1 MYNIVW
7 LIGMKQIPNQLFFEW
22 VEQEIAEGRSVR
34 FRLVGHSM
42 FPLIRN
48 GKDEV
53 LLTPCADEEL
63 RPMDVVLFHYQ
74 GKHVLHRILRR
85 EGSRLILQGDGS
97 LVAKELCNTADVVG
111 KVSEIVRPS
120 GKAVSV
126 HHWSWRLSGFLWVK
140 LGVLRRPIIRIY
152 HRFFI

>member
-1 MYNIVW
+1 
-7 LIGMKQIPNQLFFEW
+7 MKQIPNHLFFEW

-53 LLTPCADEEL
+53 LLTPCTEAEL
-63 RPMDVVLFHYQ
+63 RPMDVVLFRYQ
-74 GKHVLHRILRR
+74 GKHVLHRILCR
-85 EGSRLILQGDGS
+85 EGSLLIMQGDGS
-97 LVAKELCNTADVVG
+97 LVAKESCSTADVVG
-111 KVSEIVRPS
+111 KVSQIICPS
-120 GKAVSV
+120 GKSVSV
-126 HHWSWRLSGFLWVK
+126 DDWCWRLPSFLWVK
-140 LGVLRRPIIRIY
+140 LGVFRQPFIRIY

>member
-1 MYNIVW
+1 
-7 LIGMKQIPNQLFFEW
+7 
-22 VEQEIAEGRSVR
+22 
-34 FRLVGHSM
+34 M

-63 RPMDVVLFHYQ
+63 RPMDVVLFRYQ
-74 GKHVLHRILRR
+74 GKHVLHRILCR

-111 KVSEIVRPS
+111 KVSQIVHPS
-120 GKAVSV
+120 GMAVSV
-126 HHWSWRLSGFLWVK
+126 HHWSWRLSSFLWVK

-152 HRFFI
+152 HHFFI

>member
-1 MYNIVW
+1 
-7 LIGMKQIPNQLFFEW
+7 MKQIPNQLFFEW

-53 LLTPCADEEL
+53 LLTPCTDEEL
-63 RPMDVVLFHYQ
+63 RPMDVVLFRYQ

-111 KVSEIVRPS
+111 KVSQIVHPS
-120 GKAVSV
+120 GMTVSV
-126 HHWSWRLSGFLWVK
+126 HHWSWRLSSFLWVK

>member
-1 MYNIVW
+1 
-7 LIGMKQIPNQLFFEW
+7 MKQIPNQLFFEW

-42 FPLIRN
+42 FTLIRN
-48 GKDEV
+48 GKDEA

-63 RPMDVVLFHYQ
+63 RSMDVVLFRYQ
-74 GKHVLHRILRR
+74 GKHVLHRSLCR

-111 KVSEIVRPS
+111 KVSQIVHPS
-120 GKAVSV
+120 GMTVSV
-126 HHWSWRLSGFLWVK
+126 HHWSWRLSSFLWVK

>member
-1 MYNIVW
+1 
-7 LIGMKQIPNQLFFEW
+7 MKQIPNQLFFEW

-53 LLTPCADEEL
+53 LLIPCKEEEL
-63 RPMDVVLFHYQ
+63 RPMDVVLFRFQ
-74 GKHVLHRILRR
+74 GRHVLHRILCR

-97 LVAKELCNTADVVG
+97 LVAKECCSTTDVVG
-111 KVSEIVRPS
+111 KVSLIVRPS

-126 HHWSWRLSGFLWVK
+126 HHWGWRLSGFLWVK

>member
-1 MYNIVW
+1 
-7 LIGMKQIPNQLFFEW
+7 MKQIPNQLFFEW

-53 LLTPCADEEL
+53 LLTPCTEEDL
-63 RPMDVVLFHYQ
+63 RPMDVVLFRYQ
-74 GKHVLHRILRR
+74 GKHVLHRILCR
-85 EGSRLILQGDGS
+85 EGSQLILQGDGS
-97 LVAKELCNTADVVG
+97 LVAKELCNTTDVVG
-111 KVSEIVRPS
+111 KVSQIVRPS

-126 HHWSWRLSGFLWVK
+126 HHWGWRFSGFLWVK